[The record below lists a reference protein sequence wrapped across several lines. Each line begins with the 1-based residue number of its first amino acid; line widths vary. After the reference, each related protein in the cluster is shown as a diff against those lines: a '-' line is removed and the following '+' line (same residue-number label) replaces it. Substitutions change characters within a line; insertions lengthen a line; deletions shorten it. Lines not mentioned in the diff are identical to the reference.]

1 MIDVIQAKITVSSL
15 KEKIKLLSLAPE
27 SWSIEK
33 NNKKFHVTEYVVK
46 KAKALKKNMV
56 SWQNQNLNLAELCQK
71 IILIV

>member
-1 MIDVIQAKITVSSL
+1 MVDVIQAKIAVSSL
-15 KEKIKLLSLAPE
+15 KEKIKLLTFAPE

-33 NNKKFHVTEYVVK
+33 NKKFHVTEYVVK
-46 KAKALKKNMV
+46 KARALKKNMV